1 MGPLPCWRT
10 LNYLVRLGWS
20 YGDQEIFS
28 REELIDKF
36 TLENVGKS
44 AGIFDIE
51 KLNWLNATPLIQQK
65 GLQCQDKDYL
75 KQAVIT
81 LQPRAKTL
89 VEMADAAEFYL
100 IGDEK
105 LEYEPKAA
113 KKFLKQNVKQVM
125 SDLIARLE
133 DMDIF
138 SEEGLEDLFKDLIE
152 AHDIKLAKIA
162 QPVRVA
168 LTGRTASPG
177 LFEIMNILGKEHVLA
192 RLRKA
197 QKYIVDR
204 YAV

>member
-1 MGPLPCWRT
+1 MAIRK
-10 LNYLVRLGWS
+10 
-20 YGDQEIFS
+20 FS
-28 REELIDKF
+28 AGRNWIEKF

-51 KLNWLNATPLIQQK
+51 KLNWLNAHYIKEADPARLTELLTPLIQQK

-100 IGDEK
+100 IDDEK

-125 SDLIARLE
+125 ADLIERLE
-133 DMDIF
+133 DMDVF

-177 LFEIMNILGKEHVLA
+177 LFEIMSILGKEHVLA